1 MSQSLAKNLIHL
13 TFSTQDREPFLA
25 PMVRE
30 GLHRYM
36 AGILNDLD
44 SPALAL
50 NSVTDHTHVL
60 VNLSQNQS
68 LAQVVMEVKR
78 GSSKWLKTQGPRFCQ
93 FHWQGGY
100 GAFSIGQSGVPQVK
114 SYIAG
119 QEMHHRGATSQKE
132 SRSLLSRYEIAFDD
146 QFLWT

>member
-1 MSQSLAKNLIHL
+1 MSRSLAKNLIHL

-50 NSVTDHTHVL
+50 NSVKDHTHVL
-60 VNLSQNQS
+60 FNLSKNQS
-68 LAQVVMEVKR
+68 ELRLTRRRLA
-78 GSSKWLKTQGPRFCQ
+78 GSLFR
-93 FHWQGGY
+93 
-100 GAFSIGQSGVPQVK
+100 
-114 SYIAG
+114 
-119 QEMHHRGATSQKE
+119 
-132 SRSLLSRYEIAFDD
+132 
-146 QFLWT
+146 